1 MSPQTSSREKLQGSR
16 NRQMELAKTYSHKD
30 AEGKWYSW
38 WEQHGYFSANVEK
51 DRRPYCITIPPPNVT
66 GELHIGHALQHT
78 IHDVIIRFKRMEG
91 YNTLC
96 LPGTD
101 HAGIATQMK
110 VEQELWGQEKKNRW
124 DVGRD
129 EMLRRIWAWT
139 KKYGGA
145 ILKQLRSLGCSYDW
159 SRTRFTLEEGY
170 NTAVLEAFVR
180 FYKRGWIYRGK
191 RMVNWCPF
199 CQTVISDLEVEEIPT
214 KGFLWYIRYPILNAD
229 GDVVVATT
237 RPETMLGDTAV
248 AVHPRDERWKPYVGR
263 QALLPLMKRSLPIV
277 ADEYADPEMGSGAV
291 KVTPG
296 HDPNDYQIGLRH
308 NLPLVKVIGED
319 GRMTQDAG
327 RFAGLDRFEA
337 REAILKALEG
347 EGYLVKR
354 DPYEYNL
361 PTHDKCGTT
370 IEPLPKEQWFMDM
383 RQLAQ
388 YTIPVLQREEVKYFP
403 DRFRHYSIEWL
414 QNIRDWTLSRQIW
427 WGHRIPVWT
436 CQGCGELI
444 VQVSSPTDC
453 SKCHGE
459 ALVQDPDVL
468 DTWFS
473 SALWPFATLGW
484 PERSPEI
491 DYFYPTNLLITGR
504 EILYLWVARMIM
516 TGLEFV
522 GSIPFYHVFI
532 HPTFLTKDGKRMSK
546 SLGTGIDPMELIKM
560 YGADATRFALLYQC
574 TSTQDVR
581 FDADIKENK
590 VLRSLTTEMCRNF
603 ANKVWNASRFIL
615 TNLGDQHE
623 PVTAE
628 WLPVGED
635 LEIVDRWILHRLNEK
650 IQDLTEALETY
661 RFDEYSKQLYE
672 FVWSEFCDW
681 YIEIAKLRLYGEPK
695 EQAKIRQMLVFL
707 LDQILRLLHPAMPFL
722 TEELW
727 QVLSKDSGSIMVQ
740 PYPRARTEWI
750 QPDVEKKMGFL
761 MEVTRAIRNLRSEI
775 NCPPSKQVR
784 VVLFGANAEIAFL
797 RDQEAYLRALA
808 RASSVEYL
816 TSGERPKGAATSV
829 VGTTELYVP
838 LDDMVNFQEERE
850 RLLKEIPKVEQEL
863 ARVQK
868 KLDNQAFL
876 TNAKEEVVQ
885 KERGKLQEFEE
896 KLLTLRRSL
905 RRIEETSELGQR
917 A

>member
-1 MSPQTSSREKLQGSR
+1 MD
-16 NRQMELAKTYSHKD
+16 LAKAYSHKD
-30 AEGKWYSW
+30 VEGKWYSW
-38 WEQHGYFSANVEK
+38 WEQHGYFYAEVQK

-78 IHDVIIRFKRMEG
+78 IHDVIIRFRRMRG
-91 YNTLC
+91 DNTLC

-110 VEQELWGQEKKNRW
+110 VEQELWGKERKNRG

-129 EMLRRIWAWT
+129 EMLRRIWTWT
-139 KKYGGA
+139 EKYGGT

-159 SRTRFTLEEGY
+159 HRTRFTLDEGY
-170 NTAVLEAFVR
+170 SRAVLEAFVR
-180 FYKRGWIYRGK
+180 FYRRGWIYRGE
-191 RMVNWCPF
+191 RMVNWCPS

-214 KGFLWYIRYPILNAD
+214 KGFLWYIRYPIVS
-229 GDVVVATT
+229 GDKDIVVATT

-248 AVHPRDERWKPYVGR
+248 AVHPQDERWKPYVGK
-263 QALLPLMKRSLPIV
+263 QVLLPLMNRALPIV
-277 ADEYADPEMGSGAV
+277 ADEYADPQMGSGAV
-291 KVTPG
+291 KVTPA

-308 NLPLVKVIGED
+308 NLPLIRVIGES

-327 RFAGLDRFEA
+327 RFAGLDRLEA
-337 REAILKALEG
+337 REAVLKALE
-347 EGYLVKR
+347 EERWLVKR
-354 DPYEYNL
+354 DPYEYNI

-370 IEPLPKEQWFMDM
+370 VEPLPKEQWFMDM
-383 RQLAQ
+383 KQLAQ
-388 YTIPVLQREEVKYFP
+388 STIPVLQRGEVKYFP
-403 DRFRHYSIEWL
+403 DRFRNYSIEWL

-444 VQVSSPTDC
+444 VQVSSPTAC

-459 ALVQDPDVL
+459 VLHQDPDVL

-484 PERSPEI
+484 PEPSPEMN
-491 DYFYPTNLLITGR
+491 YFYPTNLLITGR

-516 TGLEFV
+516 TGLEFA
-522 GSIPFYHVFI
+522 GGIPFYHVFI

-581 FDADIKENK
+581 FDADIKENT

-615 TNLGDQHE
+615 MNLADQDE
-623 PVTAE
+623 PVTPE
-628 WLPVGED
+628 RLPAREE

-650 IQDLTEALETY
+650 IRLLTESLETY
-661 RFDEYSKQLYE
+661 RFDEYTKHLYE

-681 YIEIAKLRLYGEPK
+681 YIEMAKLRLYGSEPK
-695 EQAKIRQMLVFL
+695 GRAQIRQMLVFL

-727 QVLSKDSGSIMVQ
+727 QVLNKDRGTLMLQS
-740 PYPRARTEWI
+740 YPEPKAEWI
-750 QPDVEKKMGFL
+750 QPEVEEKMAFL
-761 MEVTRAIRNLRSEI
+761 MEVVRAVRNLRSEM
-775 NCPPSKQVR
+775 NCPPSKEVK
-784 VVLFGANAEIAFL
+784 VILFGAEPSLAFL
-797 RDQEAYLRALA
+797 KSQEHYLRALA
-808 RASSVEYL
+808 RVGTVEYL
-816 TSGERPKGAATSV
+816 TGGERPKGAATAV
-829 VGTTELYVP
+829 VGDTEIYLP
-838 LDDMVNFQEERE
+838 LEDMVNLLEEKARLARE
-850 RLLKEIPKVEQEL
+850 VSKVEEEL
-863 ARVQK
+863 SRVQR
-868 KLDNQAFL
+868 KLGNGEFL
-876 TNAKEEVVQ
+876 AKAKEEVIRR
-885 KERGKLQEFEE
+885 EREKAEQYQE
-896 KLLTLRRSL
+896 KMRTLHRSL
-905 RRIEETSELGQR
+905 QRITEVEQSGGK